1 MNEWMNNIQCYL
13 SCLTLSEII
22 DPFSVHQLIYPYL
35 LFDVT
40 TEVTRVI
47 GGRGLILQ
55 MRIERLSKN
64 E

>member
-22 DPFSVHQLIYPYL
+22 DPFSVLQLIYPYL

>member
-22 DPFSVHQLIYPYL
+22 DPFSVLQLIYPYL

-55 MRIERLSKN
+55 MRIEKLSKN